1 MSRNGSEPCVGKYL
15 LDLLS
20 AFAVKSREFDSVIAE
35 LLDFCYSALK
45 ICFKLVS
52 DTVELKCYR

>member
-1 MSRNGSEPCVGKYL
+1 MSRNGSEPCVGKNL
-15 LDLLS
+15 LDLLGT
-20 AFAVKSREFDSVIAE
+20 FAVKSREFDSVIAE

-52 DTVELKCYR
+52 DAVELKCYR